1 MALVTGLDV
10 FISYA
15 HADNEVP
22 EGAGTKFGW
31 VTALARNLNIGPG
44 VLKKDLF
51 IDHRLRPGD
60 VFSDDLV
67 EMVCASRLLVIL
79 LSQNYVDS
87 AWCGKEL
94 EHFVSSHSD
103 DPAKPADVFVVELA
117 PYEELTGVPANVE
130 NLRKRLIHAKFWHQP
145 IDAASPI
152 LAGFPTPLESGP
164 ESQQHYWRVL
174 NELRGA
180 IDLRFR
186 EQQRGHASSAA
197 QSRTTPSGPPAMVQ
211 VVKPPLGIILLADVT
226 DDLEA
231 ARNAVKVAL
240 EPEGISVLPD
250 GDYIGLSAEEF
261 DACIAKDL
269 KRSELFVQLL
279 SPAAGRKARGFVAP
293 LPQLQFQRAET
304 AAIAI
309 MQWCEHLPH
318 VGQISDPAHAKLFET
333 KFLRATNLATFT
345 SEVVER
351 LRKVKE
357 ETAKE
362 EEVRAQQTT
371 ELAENRSRPVRK
383 CVFLDDLASE
393 SSLKDRVRAILK
405 GEHWDIRSL
414 PPSAPLG
421 ANGVDIK
428 ELLKPCLAGIT
439 IYADR
444 AKYATVYNRLVFFL
458 NQVAEGSLP
467 VARWGVYLESGSV
480 ASEFGIESDD
490 VVQFSEHGL
499 VEFVRGLSR

>member
-1 MALVTGLDV
+1 M
-10 FISYA
+10 
-15 HADNEVP
+15 
-22 EGAGTKFGW
+22 
-31 VTALARNLNIGPG
+31 
-44 VLKKDLF
+44 
-51 IDHRLRPGD
+51 
-60 VFSDDLV
+60 
-67 EMVCASRLLVIL
+67 
-79 LSQNYVDS
+79 
-87 AWCGKEL
+87 
-94 EHFVSSHSD
+94 
-103 DPAKPADVFVVELA
+103 
-117 PYEELTGVPANVE
+117 
-130 NLRKRLIHAKFWHQP
+130 
-145 IDAASPI
+145 
-152 LAGFPTPLESGP
+152 
-164 ESQQHYWRVL
+164 
-174 NELRGA
+174 
-180 IDLRFR
+180 
-186 EQQRGHASSAA
+186 
-197 QSRTTPSGPPAMVQ
+197 
-211 VVKPPLGIILLADVT
+211 
-226 DDLEA
+226 
-231 ARNAVKVAL
+231 KVAL

-269 KRSELFVQLL
+269 KRSELFATA
-279 SPAAGRKARGFVAP
+279 SPAAGRKAVGFVAP

-458 NQVAEGSLP
+458 NQSRGGKPACRPLGRL
-467 VARWGVYLESGSV
+467 SGKRQRRERV
-480 ASEFGIESDD
+480 WY
-490 VVQFSEHGL
+490 
-499 VEFVRGLSR
+499 